1 MKLKSFLISV
11 FLLSFWGQYCY
22 ASGAD
27 TVKVQEIINLVQK
40 KYAPDKRVAYFKVRY
55 ASKEPLILN
64 VESTEQAALIELR
77 SLIKAGKIQATVKE
91 TLLPA
96 KDLNGLDWGIAN
108 LSVSNNR
115 FAPSHSAEMAT
126 QVLLGTPVQ
135 ILKKEHRYFLIR
147 TPDNYLSWTEDAGIA
162 EMDKKSYLNWLEAD
176 KVVFTALYGQSYS
189 TPSENSVPVS
199 DLVAGN
205 ILKLIGTENDFYK
218 VSYPDN
224 RIAYVPVKNAANY
237 KKWITRP
244 NPNAGAILSTA
255 KALVGIPYLWG
266 GTSVKG
272 LDCSGFTKTA
282 YFLNGVILP
291 RDASQQVLYGEPV
304 DIYKAD
310 TVNIDACLQ
319 NLKPGDLL
327 FFAARKNKVPN
338 ARITHTAIYMGD
350 GQFIQAAGLVR
361 INSFMPNAADYDGD
375 YTKTLVSAR
384 RILTSI
390 GKPGISRIDAHP
402 FYSSPK
408 NKYEQ

>member
-1 MKLKSFLISV
+1 MKLKSFLIPV

-22 ASGAD
+22 ASATD
-27 TVKVQEIINLVQK
+27 SVKVQEIINIVQK

-55 ASKEPLILN
+55 TSKEPLVLN
-64 VESTEQAALIELR
+64 VETTEHAALIEMR
-77 SLIKAGKIQATVKE
+77 SLIEAGKVQATIKE
-91 TLLPA
+91 TLLPS

-135 ILKKEHRYFLIR
+135 ILKKEQRYFLIR

-162 EMDKKSYLNWLEAD
+162 EMDKKSYLKWLEAD
-176 KVVFTALYGQSYS
+176 KVVFTALYGQAYS
-189 TPSENSVPVS
+189 SPSENSVPVS

-205 ILKLIGTENDFYK
+205 ILKLIGQENNFYK

-224 RIAYVPVKNAANY
+224 RIAYVPVKNATGY
-237 KKWITRP
+237 KKWISKP
-244 NPNAGAILSTA
+244 NPSADAILSTA
-255 KALVGIPYLWG
+255 KTLVGIPYLWG

-291 RDASQQVLYGEPV
+291 RDASQQVLYGEAV

-338 ARITHTAIYMGD
+338 ARITHTAIYMGE
-350 GQFIQAAGLVR
+350 GKFIQAAGLVR
-361 INSFMPNAADYDGD
+361 INSFLPNAADYDGD

-384 RILTSI
+384 RMLSAI
-390 GKPGISRIDAHP
+390 GTPEITRIDKHP
-402 FYSSPK
+402 FYSSSTK
-408 NKYEQ
+408 